1 VTALDRV
8 YSRRV
13 AGISGLSSMPTKCSS
28 ASFVGVVV
36 ELRKSRRYRL
46 LAPTS
51 FSWERPDGLLQ
62 EGRGTIR
69 DISDR
74 GVFVTGYVV
83 PPVGARLDV
92 DVYLSSLEEGGAN
105 VHLHGEGTV
114 VRVDQESEST
124 KGFAATVA
132 FQTEP
137 GSTPIVI
144 IPKRLH

>member
-1 VTALDRV
+1 MTALHRV

-13 AGISGLSSMPTKCSS
+13 AWVSGLSSMPTQRSTP
-28 ASFVGVVV
+28 SFVGAVV

-51 FSWERPDGLLQ
+51 FSWERPDGQLQ

-124 KGFAATVA
+124 KGFAATLA
-132 FQTEP
+132 FQTEA
-137 GSTPIVI
+137 GSAPIVI
-144 IPKRLH
+144 NPKRLH

>member
-1 VTALDRV
+1 MT
-8 YSRRV
+8 
-13 AGISGLSSMPTKCSS
+13 TKCST
-28 ASFVGVVV
+28 ASFVVGAVV
-36 ELRKSRRYRL
+36 ELRRSRRYRL

-51 FSWERPDGLLQ
+51 FSWERPDGQLQ

-114 VRVDQESEST
+114 VRVEQESEST
-124 KGFAATVA
+124 KGFAATLA
-132 FQTEP
+132 FQTEA
-137 GSTPIVI
+137 GSAPIVI
-144 IPKRLH
+144 NPKRLH

>member
-1 VTALDRV
+1 
-8 YSRRV
+8 
-13 AGISGLSSMPTKCSS
+13 
-28 ASFVGVVV
+28 V

-51 FSWERPDGLLQ
+51 FSWERPDGQLQ

-92 DVYLSSLEEGGAN
+92 DVYLSSLEECGAN
-105 VHLHGEGTV
+105 VHGEGTV

-132 FQTEP
+132 FQTEA
-137 GSTPIVI
+137 GSTPIIVN
-144 IPKRLH
+144 PNRLH